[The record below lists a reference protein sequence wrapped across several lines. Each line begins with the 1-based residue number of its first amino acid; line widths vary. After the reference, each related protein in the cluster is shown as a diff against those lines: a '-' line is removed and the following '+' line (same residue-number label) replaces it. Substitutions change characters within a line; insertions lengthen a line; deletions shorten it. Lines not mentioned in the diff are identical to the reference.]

1 MRSQPLRVPAQA
13 LKARVLREID
23 RRGLQLVPDPFD
35 RRLVRTIRHCGIE
48 TVIDGGANT
57 GQTGA
62 SLRHA
67 GFEGWIHS
75 VEPLGAAFRV
85 LEERARL
92 DAKWTTTRAALS
104 DREGSVTMHV
114 SANSVSSSVLP
125 MLAAHS
131 DAAPDS
137 AYVAEESVAATTID
151 ALVGKHDMDPATTM
165 LKLDVQGFEKTAF
178 AGCVENIDKFAAV
191 QAELSYVPLYEGQW
205 LAGEVTEFLGDHGYE
220 LWMFDPA
227 AMHDPQTGRLL
238 QCDGVFV
245 RR

>member
-1 MRSQPLRVPAQA
+1 MRSQPLRVPTQA
-13 LKARVLREID
+13 IKSLVLREID
-23 RRGLQLVPDPFD
+23 RRGLQLVPDPFEH
-35 RRLVRTIRHCGIE
+35 RLVRTIDYCGVT

-57 GQTGA
+57 GQTGTA
-62 SLRHA
+62 LRQA
-67 GFEGWIHS
+67 GFDGWIHS
-75 VEPLGAAFRV
+75 VEPLASAFNA
-85 LEERARL
+85 LEARAQG
-92 DAKWTTTRAALS
+92 DSKWTVTRAALS
-104 DREGSVTMHV
+104 DREGSLTMHV
-114 SANSVSSSVLP
+114 SANSVSSSALP

-137 AYVAEESVAATTID
+137 MYVSEETVRTTTID
-151 ALVGKHDMDPATTM
+151 DLVRERDIDPAKTL

-178 AGCVENIDKFAAV
+178 AGCVESIDKFAAV
-191 QAELSYVPLYEGQW
+191 QAELSYVPLYDGQW
-205 LAGEVTEFLGDHGYE
+205 LAGEVTDFLAEHGYQ